1 MWEYIGQFIFGFLQ
15 YYWFY
20 EVALSKLSGS
30 FNVFFN
36 EGVQGKSI
44 FRGTQRKLLR
54 KRPKNNN
61 KAWIKI
67 SKAILSI
74 LGDWWETFICSSLP
88 AGLMAFPASKVHL

>member
-1 MWEYIGQFIFGFLQ
+1 MWGYIGQFIFGFLQ
-15 YYWFY
+15 YYRFY

-36 EGVQGKSI
+36 EGVQRKSI

-74 LGDWWETFICSSLP
+74 LGDCWEIFICSSLP
-88 AGLMAFPASKVHL
+88 AGLMEFPASKVHL

>member
-1 MWEYIGQFIFGFLQ
+1 MGTLGYSVNEAFFFFKVKYIEKKNRNAVLWGYIGQFIFGFLQ
-15 YYWFY
+15 YYRFY

-61 KAWIKI
+61 KA
-67 SKAILSI
+67 
-74 LGDWWETFICSSLP
+74 
-88 AGLMAFPASKVHL
+88 

>member
-1 MWEYIGQFIFGFLQ
+1 MGTLGYSVNEAFFFFKVKYIEKKKNRNAVLWGYIGQFIFGFLQ
-15 YYWFY
+15 YYRFY

-61 KAWIKI
+61 KA
-67 SKAILSI
+67 
-74 LGDWWETFICSSLP
+74 
-88 AGLMAFPASKVHL
+88 